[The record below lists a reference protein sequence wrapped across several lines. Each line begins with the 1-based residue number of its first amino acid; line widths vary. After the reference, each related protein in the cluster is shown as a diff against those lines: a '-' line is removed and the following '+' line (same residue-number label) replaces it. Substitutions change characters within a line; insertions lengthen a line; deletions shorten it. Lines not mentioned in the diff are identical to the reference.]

1 MQQSSLVQ
9 QRPSTK
15 RGAPQKKKT
24 VTNGKDCAST
34 EASIS
39 TNEALAPSAN
49 KTLTKSA
56 PAKSKTPV
64 TKTPAASAP
73 ATPPKSKTSATSAPT
88 TSKALAK
95 SGQTS
100 RADRMLTR
108 RGQPPARR
116 RASDARQ
123 ASTEQALTTA
133 SNSDLARKLFE
144 DSREAIMQT
153 YLSIDRDNLAT
164 NVLRQQLT
172 MAANKIIHDYNL
184 SAAQNGQEK
193 LSEDA
198 RNSFISQVN
207 SVMSSS
213 ALTALIDR
221 ADVETIHV
229 LGHQNVIVSL
239 AGGRR
244 VHAPPIARSEEELVM
259 MISHLAATSGGTS
272 QQFNRNAPILDV
284 RLASGHHLFAITSI
298 SEQTSAVIHRQSM
311 ISTSLEVLER
321 SGTIT
326 PSIRAV
332 LRAAVNSPK
341 PVNMLIIGS
350 KGAGKTTLLRSLLAE
365 VPQSEFLITVEDAFE
380 LCLQASGVH
389 RHTLALGTRSSDLVE
404 SEEISA
410 YDLTKTALKMSPDRI
425 IVGEIRGGEAAHLL
439 HSMSVGNDGSVS
451 TIQAHNVNSAINK
464 MLLYTQRTPD
474 SPNTESILREISESL
489 HLVIH
494 IEKLPNGRRVV
505 QYIHE
510 VTGFDGEQVCTSE
523 VFSPDR
529 SGVGT
534 YMKQFEPNGTT
545 LARLRA
551 SGFDPQTLGKAQ
563 FTLSRKKENLRRIKK
578 PSQTPQPQL
587 QTPQLQAP
595 QPQFQLEQKHHD
607 ATKTPQI
614 DTPQQRI
621 GSQQINQ
628 PQIGQPQIEFPQ
640 IELPQIDLQ
649 LPKPGRYASQPDDL
663 TPTAFTSQ
671 LAQAKTT
678 TSPVAQ
684 TQNRHAS
691 QNAKSSAKQRKTQ
704 NSRQAR
710 KFRGKQLQRSQAS
723 RPSRR
728 SARPYSRISRRNTQ
742 TIKKITTSHSQTAR
756 NQTQTDREPS
766 QPVYGGEGHPSG
778 GLHPDDTQ
786 STNRIS
792 APWDMDSPHSQS
804 SASQHPA
811 SQSSAADKRRINN
824 RSSDAP
830 TSKTPPSQQQA
841 DSSKTP
847 QQSSSSSS
855 YTKAPWDNVL

>member
-1 MQQSSLVQ
+1 MQQNSLVQ
-9 QRPSTK
+9 QRPSAKKVT
-15 RGAPQKKKT
+15 PQKKRA
-24 VTNGKDCAST
+24 VANGKDCAST
-34 EASIS
+34 QEAS
-39 TNEALAPSAN
+39 TDKTPANKAKNKTHGNGALAQSKTPAN
-49 KTLTKSA
+49 KTHANGTN
-56 PAKSKTPV
+56 TPV
-64 TKTPAASAP
+64 QN
-73 ATPPKSKTSATSAPT
+73 
-88 TSKALAK
+88 ALAH
-95 SGQTS
+95 SGQTA
-100 RADRMLTR
+100 RADRMLTHR
-108 RGQPPARR
+108 APTASSPTPARR
-116 RASDARQ
+116 RTPAEQQGRKPVEQQ
-123 ASTEQALTTA
+123 ASTEHTVGTA
-133 SNSDLARKLFE
+133 PGDALARKLFE
-144 DSREAIMQT
+144 DSREAIIQT
-153 YLSIDRDNLAT
+153 YLSIDKENLAT

-172 MAANKIIHDYNL
+172 MVANRIIHDYNL
-184 SAAQNGQEK
+184 SAAQNGTEK

-207 SVMSSS
+207 SVMSGS

-221 ADVETIHV
+221 TDVETIHI

-239 AGGRR
+239 VGGRR
-244 VHAPPIARSEEELVM
+244 MHAPPIARSEEELVM
-259 MISHLAATSGGTS
+259 MISHLAATSGGAS

-350 KGAGKTTLLRSLLAE
+350 KGSGKTTLLRSLLAE

-389 RHTLALGTRSSDLVE
+389 RHTLALGTRSSDLLE
-404 SEEISA
+404 SEEITA

-425 IVGEIRGGEAAHLL
+425 IVGEIRGCEAAHLL

-474 SPNTESILREISESL
+474 APNTESILREISESL

-510 VTGFDGEQVCTSE
+510 VTGFDGTQVCTSE

-534 YMKQFEPNGTT
+534 YTKQFEPNGTT

-551 SGFDPQTLGKAQ
+551 SGFNPQTLGKPQ
-563 FTLSRKKENLRRIKK
+563 FALSRKKENSRRIKK
-578 PSQTPQPQL
+578 PLPTSQPK
-587 QTPQLQAP
+587 
-595 QPQFQLEQKHHD
+595 FQLEQKHHD
-607 ATKTPQI
+607 ATKTPPGAPPQI
-614 DTPQQRI
+614 DHQ
-621 GSQQINQ
+621 
-628 PQIGQPQIEFPQ
+628 Q

-671 LAQAKTT
+671 LAKTKTT
-678 TSPVAQ
+678 TSPVSQAQ
-684 TQNRHAS
+684 SRHAS
-691 QNAKSSAKQRKTQ
+691 QNAKSSVKQRKTQ

-710 KFRGKQLQRSQAS
+710 KFRGKQLHRSQAS
-723 RPSRR
+723 RRNLRPS
-728 SARPYSRISRRNTQ
+728 SRISRRNAQ
-742 TIKKITTSHSQTAR
+742 AIKKITTSHSQTAHD
-756 NQTQTDREPS
+756 QTQTDHEHS
-766 QPVYGGEGHPSG
+766 QQGYGGEWHQSG
-778 GLHPDDTQ
+778 GLNPGDTQ

-792 APWDMDSPHSQS
+792 APWDMNSPHSQPT
-804 SASQHPA
+804 ASQHQAAEKQQIKDKTRALNA
-811 SQSSAADKRRINN
+811 S
-824 RSSDAP
+824 
-830 TSKTPPSQQQA
+830 TSEPQQQQV
-841 DSSKTP
+841 SSSSEP
-847 QQSSSSSS
+847 PHQSSSSSS
-855 YTKAPWDNVL
+855 HTKAPWDNVL